1 MLRIYTYVVN
11 KAGIFLEKLAFVLIH
26 RFSTLQETGTA
37 IDPSSILTEEE
48 LADAQYLPPGRLQ
61 EKVRQRKE
69 RIDKQLGAWQTR
81 YPFSEQEIDVDVI
94 KEIRIIL
101 VGRTGSGKSAT
112 GNTIV
117 GQYTFTT
124 GTGTQSVTKV
134 NKVTNF
140 FYRGIRIRILDTPG
154 LFDTKRNKETVKR
167 ELGRAFFTFDEGI
180 HVFLF
185 VFNAAAHR
193 FTKEHQDTLNEI
205 KVLTDSLCR
214 WISF

>member
-1 MLRIYTYVVN
+1 M
-11 KAGIFLEKLAFVLIH
+11 E
-26 RFSTLQETGTA
+26 
-37 IDPSSILTEEE
+37 IDPSSVLMGEEM
-48 LADAQYLPPGRLQ
+48 ADAEYLPPKRLQ
-61 EKVRQRKE
+61 EKVQQRKE
-69 RIDKQLGAWQTR
+69 HIDKQLGAWQTR
-81 YPFSEQEIDVDVI
+81 YPFPEQEVDADLI

-117 GQYTFTT
+117 GLDAFET

-134 NKVTNF
+134 NKVTKF
-140 FYRGIRIRILDTPG
+140 SYRGIIIRILDTPG
-154 LFDTKRNKETVKR
+154 LFDTQRNQETVKR
-167 ELGRAFFTFDEGI
+167 ELGRAFFTFDKGI

-205 KVLTDSLCR
+205 KVWRDSLCR
-214 WISF
+214 WTNF